1 MPGPSATQPQRV
13 FKGFLVPLVLAM
25 VAALLPLT
33 ATAAVAAGPCDPV
46 VNLVACENSK
56 AGSPAD
62 EWDISGAGD
71 DSIQGFSTEISVNA
85 GQPIRFKVDTSAPS
99 YTIAIYRTGWYG
111 GLGARKIADV
121 TPSVLRQNQPACRSD
136 LTTELYDCGTWAVS
150 ATWQV
155 PATAVSGVYIAL
167 LKRPDTGAKSHIT
180 FIVRND
186 GNRSAVVFQTADQ
199 TWQAYNT
206 YGGSDFYQGAANGRS
221 YKVSYNRPMATRGG
235 PGGRDFYF
243 SNEYPMVRF
252 LEQNGYD
259 VSYISGLDAN
269 SSGAEL
275 LNHKV
280 FLSVGHDEY
289 WSGPQR
295 ANVTAARD
303 AGVNLQFLS
312 GNEMY
317 WRTRFEPST
326 VDGAANRTLTCYK
339 ETWAHA
345 KIDPSAQ
352 WTGTWRDPRFAS
364 QANGG
369 GLPENGLTGTL
380 YMSNHSDLP
389 VTVNADEGK
398 TRLWRNTSL
407 ASLPAG
413 SSAAL
418 APHTVGYESNED
430 LDNGFRPAGLVRLST
445 TVGSVPEYLQDY
457 GNTVA
462 PGSTTHNVT
471 LYRAASGA
479 LVFSAGSVQWTWGLD
494 QEHDGDGA
502 PADVRMRQAQLNLLA
517 DMGAQPAT
525 RAAGLVAAAPSTDTT
540 KPTTTISAPA
550 NGATVPQGNSVTVT
564 GTAADVGG
572 VVAGVEVSSD
582 GGTTWHPAQGK
593 QNWTYTYVQ
602 KGLATSTIQARAI
615 DDSANI
621 GTATVRNLT
630 LSGPYSVFGQTV
642 PTVKDSGDGGAYEM
656 GLRFT
661 PSVDG
666 FITGVRFYKSTAN
679 TGTHTGSLWSSTGE
693 RLATVTFTNE
703 TASGWQTA
711 LFTQAVPVAAGQK
724 YTASYWAPNGHYA
737 TKDYQWASFGATDAP
752 LKVAGGF
759 GAEPAGVYGT
769 SQGFPTTSFN
779 GGNYFA
785 DALFSTVDSSPM
797 TVSGHTP
804 IPSSSSVSVN
814 TKVSAVFSKPV
825 TAASVQLTLQ
835 SPSGPVAGTTAY
847 DAATRRATFT
857 PSNALAFSTQFTAT
871 LSGTDSIGGPVTA
884 GGTWTFTT
892 AATLPVPGACPCSLF
907 DDSVT
912 PGIAELREGVPLTLG
927 VRFSSVSAGEV
938 LGIRFYKSAG
948 NTGTHN
954 GALYSAAG
962 QQLATVA
969 FTNESASGW
978 QTAMFNQ
985 PVQMAANTD
994 YIVSYKSLTGTYSAT
1009 TNGFGSGM
1017 SVGPLR
1023 AASDAGAYTYSG
1035 DFASARST
1043 TSYLVDVVVNVP
1055 NTPFTVGSHSPLPNA
1070 ASVPLS
1076 SAVSA
1081 VLSEAAVASSVAL
1094 GLKVTGGA
1102 AVAGSTTYDPATR
1115 KVTFTPAAPLAAG
1128 TSYTATVTA
1137 TSVSGQPMSSGG
1149 TWTFTTVPAPRT
1161 PGVCP
1166 CTLFQD
1172 TVTPTTPDAND
1183 GVPLT
1188 LGVRFASDT
1197 AGQVTGVRFY
1207 KAAGNTGTHTGS
1219 LFTSTG
1225 QLLATVTF
1233 ANESSTGWQTAS
1245 FSQPVSIEAD
1255 TEYVVA
1261 YKSPTGKYS
1270 YTSGGFGAGLTSG
1283 PLRADTDSGAF
1294 AYNGD
1299 FPNASSTANY
1309 LVDLVFTVTIPPLTV
1324 SEQVPAPGATG
1335 IPVDVKPSIT
1345 FSATIRPGA
1354 SFTLT
1359 ANGSPVAG
1367 TAALSADSRS
1377 VTFTPTAA
1385 LPASTV
1391 ISASVANVVSQQGQA
1406 FPTTAW
1412 QFTTAAPAVQV
1423 STIFGSLV
1431 PQVAAN
1437 SDFLSV
1443 ELGTAFTV
1451 SQAGNV
1457 TGIRFY
1463 KGAGNTGTHVGSLW
1477 NSAGTRMA
1485 QVTFTN
1491 ETATG
1496 WQTATLATPVALVTG
1511 QTYVVSYR
1519 APNGRYSSTA
1529 GFFNQTW
1536 TSGVFTA
1543 TGPNNGRYRYGTG
1556 GVMPTSSWNATNYF
1570 VDVVYS
1576 TTAPAQQ
1583 LAAPSATATPTATA
1597 TTTPSPTGTAA
1608 PAPTP
1613 TVTATPTPSP
1623 SPSQSGGLLCGLLPI
1638 C

>member
-1 MPGPSATQPQRV
+1 MPGPSATRPQRSL
-13 FKGFLVPLVLAM
+13 KGLLVPLVISM

-33 ATAAVAAGPCDPV
+33 AGPAVAAGPCDPV

-56 AGSPAD
+56 TGSPPS
-62 EWDISGAGD
+62 EWDINGAGD

-85 GQPIRFKVDTSAPS
+85 GQPIRFKVDTNALT
-99 YTIAIYRTGWYG
+99 YTIGIYRTGWYG
-111 GLGARKIADV
+111 GNGARKIADV
-121 TPSVLRQNQPACRSD
+121 TPSVLRQNQPACRTDVS
-136 LTTELYDCGTWAVS
+136 TELYDCGTWAVS

-167 LKRPDTGAKSHIT
+167 LTRPDTGAKSHIT
-180 FIVRND
+180 FVVRND

-221 YKVSYNRPMATRGG
+221 YKVSYNRPMATRDG

-259 VSYISGLDAN
+259 VSYISGLDTDR
-269 SSGAEL
+269 SGAEL

-339 ETWAHA
+339 ETWGNA

-369 GLPENGLTGTL
+369 GLPENGLTGTM

-389 VTVNADEGK
+389 ITVKADEGK
-398 TRLWRNTSL
+398 TRLWRNTTL

-418 APHTVGYESNED
+418 AAHTVGYESNED
-430 LDNGFRPAGLVRLST
+430 LDNGFRPAGLIRLST
-445 TVGSVPEYLQDY
+445 TVGSVPEYLQDF

-471 LYRAASGA
+471 LYKAASGA

-502 PADVRMRQAQLNLLA
+502 PADVRMRQAQVNLLA

-525 RAAGLVAAAPSTDTT
+525 RAAGLVAAVASTDTT
-540 KPTTTISAPA
+540 KPTVAISAPA
-550 NGATVPQGNSVTVT
+550 TGATVAHGSSVTVT

-572 VVAGVEVSSD
+572 VVAGVEVSTD
-582 GGTTWHPAQGK
+582 GGATWHPAQGK
-593 QNWTYTYVQ
+593 QTWTYTYIQ
-602 KGLATSTIQARAI
+602 KGLTTATVQARAI

-621 GTATVRNLT
+621 GTAVTRSIT
-630 LSGPYSVFGQTV
+630 LSGPYSVFGQTIPV
-642 PTVKDSGDGGAYEM
+642 VKDSGDGGAYEM

-693 RLATVTFTNE
+693 RLATTTFTNE

-711 LFTQAVPVAAGQK
+711 LFSQAVPVAAGQK

-737 TKDYQWASFGATDAP
+737 TKDYQWASFGSTDAP

-759 GAEPAGVYGT
+759 GAEPAGVYST
-769 SQGFPTTSFN
+769 SQGFPTTSYN

-835 SPSGPVAGTTAY
+835 SPTGPVAGTTAY

-857 PSNALAFSTQFTAT
+857 PSSALAFSTQFTAT
-871 LSGTDSIGGPVTA
+871 LAGTDSVGGPVTA
-884 GGTWTFTT
+884 GGTWSFTT
-892 AATLPVPGACPCSLF
+892 AATLPVPGSCPCSLF

-912 PGIAELREGVPLTLG
+912 PGIAELREGVPVTLG

-938 LGIRFYKSAG
+938 LGVRFYKSAG

-954 GALYSAAG
+954 GALYSATG

-978 QTAMFNQ
+978 QTAMFSQ
-985 PVQMAANTD
+985 PVQMAANTE

-1009 TNGFGSGM
+1009 ANGFGSGM

-1035 DFASARST
+1035 DFASSRST
-1043 TSYLVDVVVNVP
+1043 ASYLVDVVVTVP

-1070 ASVPLS
+1070 SSVPLNT
-1076 SAVSA
+1076 AVSA
-1081 VLSEAAVASSVAL
+1081 VLSEAAVASSVTMA
-1094 GLKVTGGA
+1094 LKVTSGA
-1102 AVAGSTTYDPATR
+1102 AVAGTSSYDATSR
-1115 KVTFTPAAPLAAG
+1115 KVTFTPTAALTAG

-1137 TSVSGQPMSSGG
+1137 TSVSGQPMTAGG
-1149 TWTFTTVPAPRT
+1149 TWSFTTVPAPRT

-1166 CTLFQD
+1166 CTLYQD

-1183 GVPLT
+1183 GVPLS

-1219 LFTSTG
+1219 LYTATG

-1233 ANESSTGWQTAS
+1233 TNESSSGWQTAS
-1245 FSQPVSIEAD
+1245 FSQPVNIEAD
-1255 TEYVVA
+1255 TEYVAA
-1261 YKSPTGKYS
+1261 YKAPTGKYS
-1270 YTSGGFGAGLTSG
+1270 YTAGGFGAGFTSG
-1283 PLRADTDSGAF
+1283 PLRTDADSGAF
-1294 AYNGD
+1294 AYNSD
-1299 FPNASSTANY
+1299 FPNATSTASY
-1309 LVDLVFTVTIPPLTV
+1309 LVDLVFATSTPPLTV

-1335 IPVDVKPSIT
+1335 IPTDVKPSIT
-1345 FSATIRPGA
+1345 FSSAINTGS

-1359 ANGSPVAG
+1359 ANGASVAG
-1367 TAALSADSRS
+1367 TAALSADSKS
-1377 VTFTPTAA
+1377 VTFTPAA
-1385 LPASTV
+1385 PLPNSTV
-1391 ISASVANVVSQQGQA
+1391 ISASVANVVSQQGHA
-1406 FPTTAW
+1406 FPTTNW

-1423 STIFGSLV
+1423 STIFGALT
-1431 PQVAAN
+1431 PQTLSAP
-1437 SDFLSV
+1437 DILSV

-1463 KGAGNTGTHVGSLW
+1463 KGTGNTGTHVGSLW
-1477 NSAGTRMA
+1477 NSAGTRLA

-1491 ETATG
+1491 ETPTG

-1519 APNGRYSSTA
+1519 APNGRYSYTS
-1529 GFFNQTW
+1529 GFFNQTY

-1543 TGPNNGRYRYGTG
+1543 SGPNNGRYRYGTG

-1583 LAAPSATATPTATA
+1583 LAAPAPSPTPTATA
-1597 TTTPSPTGTAA
+1597 TPTPTPSPTA
-1608 PAPTP
+1608 
-1613 TVTATPTPSP
+1613 TATATPSP
-1623 SPSQSGGLLCGLLPI
+1623 SPSPTQSGGLLCGLLGL